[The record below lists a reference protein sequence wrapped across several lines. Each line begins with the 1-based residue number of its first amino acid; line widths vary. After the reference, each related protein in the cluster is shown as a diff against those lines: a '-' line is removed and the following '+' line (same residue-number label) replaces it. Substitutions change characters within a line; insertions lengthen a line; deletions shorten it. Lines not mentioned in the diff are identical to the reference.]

1 MKTSDTTAAELND
14 LLVTQGFDPE
24 IKDYRGQDEE
34 NPEDGK
40 ILSFDYTI
48 NDHNYGTMVLLLD
61 TQGNLEIFSALGIT
75 NRPQASD
82 QEDWDKFLY
91 LLRHFA
97 RSHMK
102 RLKSPQPMHRLKHR
116 MRSLSSLKESYY
128 GTKKVSYAGAPKE
141 ARLMIRHNRDLEES
155 DARFRYVES
164 LFIETTDGQRFKLA
178 SKKLSVGR
186 AMLEHVRQ
194 GGTPYDAMGQHIN
207 EMANELNVLSRFL
220 RVNKESLSEQA
231 GAMRESAYDH
241 YQNLRK
247 NIKSLS
253 TANGYKRYTESWEP
267 TAITEGEDLV
277 EEIKNLFVEQH
288 IDPRIEDA
296 LPILANIKKK
306 EAAMKMQEVK
316 EFENWVNSVV
326 EAENTGG
333 GMTSNEGPMS
343 MEETALSDPM
353 DDRYARIEWL
363 MKTHGLNRQEAT
375 ETCDY
380 DTDPE
385 TWKDSRWEDEYAD
398 GDLEEGWG
406 KALGAA
412 ALAGTVGLGAM
423 MGGSAPAN
431 KYDADAG
438 AAYGAGGVGGS
449 NFSQQYRATSAV
461 KAKADAFA
469 KANPQFKSEYYG
481 VMNQIDSEYKNN
493 PQLAMQKQA
502 EVAKQLLAKYQANES
517 LGEGEGNEQQLE
529 GDALLDYLMKHFG
542 MSREQ
547 AIAHLKEKGMM
558 EGGEPCNECG
568 LYESDCTCGS
578 DMGAISELA
587 RLAGTGSNVSESKAK
602 SKKTMIAES
611 DELNSL
617 KRLLN
622 Y

>member
-40 ILSFDYTI
+40 MLSFDYTI

-231 GAMRESAYDH
+231 GAMRESAHDH

-267 TAITEGEDLV
+267 LAITEGEDLV
-277 EEIKNLFVEQH
+277 EEIKDLFVEQH

-343 MEETALSDPM
+343 MEEARDPM

-363 MKTHGLNRQEAT
+363 MKTHGLARDEAT
-375 ETCDY
+375 EACDY
-380 DTDPE
+380 DTDPA
-385 TWKDSRWEDEYAD
+385 TWAGSRWEDEYAD
-398 GDLEEGWG
+398 DQMDE
-406 KALGAA
+406 
-412 ALAGTVGLGAM
+412 T
-423 MGGSAPAN
+423 N
-431 KYDADAG
+431 
-438 AAYGAGGVGGS
+438 
-449 NFSQQYRATSAV
+449 
-461 KAKADAFA
+461 
-469 KANPQFKSEYYG
+469 
-481 VMNQIDSEYKNN
+481 
-493 PQLAMQKQA
+493 
-502 EVAKQLLAKYQANES
+502 EVEF
-517 LGEGEGNEQQLE
+517 EGEGNEQQLE
-529 GDALLDYLMKHFG
+529 GNALLDYLMKHFG

-578 DMGAISELA
+578 NMGAISELA
-587 RLAGTGSNVSESKAK
+587 RLAGTGSNVSESTAK
-602 SKKTMIAES
+602 STKTMISES
-611 DELNSL
+611 DDLVSL